1 MGNNRWKIIQK
12 LRLLGLKKRRICRHS
27 KFHNQNKIEVKY
39 MELKVILKCQGSCGT
54 STTYQLLTLG
64 KLFNIIIRI
73 ITTLFLLG
81 KQMELILVYDL
92 EQCLLCV
99 SYSKGIM
106 CNHYLINNL
115 SLGTWTN
122 PLESLSLSPKCFQEY
137 LLNEGINRQLLIFNI
152 FLHCTC
158 HDQKIN

>member
-1 MGNNRWKIIQK
+1 
-12 LRLLGLKKRRICRHS
+12 
-27 KFHNQNKIEVKY
+27 
-39 MELKVILKCQGSCGT
+39 
-54 STTYQLLTLG
+54 
-64 KLFNIIIRI
+64 
-73 ITTLFLLG
+73 
-81 KQMELILVYDL
+81 MELILVYDL

-99 SYSKGIM
+99 SYNKGIM

-137 LLNEGINRQLLIFNI
+137 LLNEGINRHLLIFNI